1 MYGGRDMPVESLG
14 VPKNSEWGPVLWEM
28 LHGAAE
34 KIGRTPIKS
43 IADDQRREMILV
55 LRYVEVVMPCAM
67 CRGHYREWRVK
78 HPIDRLP
85 EDMVAFKA
93 AVREWLFNLHQEI
106 NDSRD
111 LARVMTLGD
120 LEDRYGS
127 VNLKEKSSVFFGL
140 MERAVRLRVLES
152 EPLKRF
158 NTHFTYLMRLLM

>member
-1 MYGGRDMPVESLG
+1 MSGTLPIESLG

-43 IADDQRREMILV
+43 IAVDQRREMILV
-55 LRYVEVVMPCAM
+55 LRYVEVAMPCAM
-67 CRGHYREWRVK
+67 CRAHYKIWRTK
-78 HPIDRLP
+78 NPIDKLP
-85 EDMVAFKA
+85 EEMEAFKK
-93 AVREWLFNLHQEI
+93 AVREWLFNLHQEV

-111 LARVMTLGD
+111 LARVMTVGD

-127 VNLKEKSSVFFGL
+127 VNLKEKSAVFFGL
-140 MERAVRLRVLES
+140 MERALRLRVLES

-158 NTHFTYLMRLLM
+158 NTHFTYLIRLLM

>member
-1 MYGGRDMPVESLG
+1 MYGARDMPIESLG

-55 LRYVEVVMPCAM
+55 LRYVEVAMPCAM
-67 CRGHYREWRVK
+67 CRGHYKIWRTK
-78 HPIDRLP
+78 NPIDKLP
-85 EDMVAFKA
+85 EDMEAFKK
-93 AVREWLFNLHQEI
+93 AVREWLFNLHQEV
-106 NDSRD
+106 NDSRE
-111 LARVMTLGD
+111 LARVMTVGD

-127 VNLKEKSSVFFGL
+127 VNLKETSAVFFGL

>member
-1 MYGGRDMPVESLG
+1 MYGTRDMPIESLG

-55 LRYVEVVMPCAM
+55 LRYVEVAMPCAM
-67 CRGHYREWRVK
+67 CRGHYKIWRTK
-78 HPIDRLP
+78 NPIDKLP
-85 EDMVAFKA
+85 EDMEAFKK
-93 AVREWLFNLHQEI
+93 AVREWLFNLHQEV
-106 NDSRD
+106 NDSRE
-111 LARVMTLGD
+111 LARVMTVGD

-127 VNLKEKSSVFFGL
+127 VNLKETSAVFFGL

>member
-1 MYGGRDMPVESLG
+1 MG

-67 CRGHYREWRVK
+67 CRGHYKIWRTK
-78 HPIDRLP
+78 NPIDRLP

-106 NDSRD
+106 NDTRE

-127 VNLKEKSSVFFGL
+127 VNLKEKSTVFFGL
-140 MERAVRLRVLES
+140 MERALRLRIIES